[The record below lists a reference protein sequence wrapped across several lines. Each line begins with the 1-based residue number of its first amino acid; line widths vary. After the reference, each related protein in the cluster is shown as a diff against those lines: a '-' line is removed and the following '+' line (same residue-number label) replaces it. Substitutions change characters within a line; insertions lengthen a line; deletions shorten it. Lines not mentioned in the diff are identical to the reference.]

1 MLVFKLRFV
10 NFTINEHDDD
20 DDDDDIVFCLVTS
33 NDEDKNTV
41 RLDLRKHLSTPQ
53 YMTIANNVY
62 THVIDYWHLQI
73 NSFATNSCIISAAW
87 KVTRQVFID
96 RWDGSVLSDLFE
108 PVRMKAC
115 TSFYA

>member
-41 RLDLRKHLSTPQ
+41 RLDLRKHLST
-53 YMTIANNVY
+53 V
-62 THVIDYWHLQI
+62 HD
-73 NSFATNSCIISAAW
+73 
-87 KVTRQVFID
+87 D
-96 RWDGSVLSDLFE
+96 RKQRLHSRD
-108 PVRMKAC
+108 
-115 TSFYA
+115 